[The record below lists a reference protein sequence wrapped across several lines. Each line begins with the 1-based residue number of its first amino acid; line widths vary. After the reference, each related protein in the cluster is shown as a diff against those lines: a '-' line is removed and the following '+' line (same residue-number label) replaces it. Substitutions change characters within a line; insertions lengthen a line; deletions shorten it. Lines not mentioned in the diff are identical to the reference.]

1 MNNERDVERER
12 ENRTKLDHKT
22 LASLTKME
30 RGERGIRIHL
40 PLLVLQTTE
49 TNGTFI
55 FASDIQQ
62 QKRREEEEENNNNDK
77 NESRNGT
84 NK

>member
-1 MNNERDVERER
+1 MNEMKRER

-40 PLLVLQTTE
+40 PSLVVQTTE
-49 TNGTFI
+49 TNGPFI

-62 QKRREEEEENNNNDK
+62 QKRREEEEEQNNNN
-77 NESRNGT
+77 NES
-84 NK
+84 